1 MNNEELKTYNV
12 VWTER
17 MSVNI
22 EEKSENEAVD
32 KVWNSEY
39 DENGVSSE
47 MDSSIV
53 AYLMPKLK

>member
-1 MNNEELKTYNV
+1 MKTFNV

-22 EEKSENEAVD
+22 EAETADEAVD
-32 KVWNSEY
+32 KAWNSEY

-47 MDSSIV
+47 MDGSIE
-53 AYLMPKLK
+53 AYEITIK